1 MLAIAAVLEVIM
13 ARVMI
18 TRHMTADPASVA
30 LLLAE
35 PADAAAGGVVVSLPR
50 RSGIGFTAAVEVT
63 DPLGR
68 SATGEVVV
76 QPATDA
82 GCEVGLAL
90 NAPEGAAARR
100 AERAGSSFL
109 ARLAAR
115 ARQRSEA
122 A

>member
-1 MLAIAAVLEVIM
+1 M

-18 TRHMTADPASVA
+18 SRHMIADPASVA

-35 PADAAAGGVVVSLPR
+35 PVSAPDDGVVVSLPR
-50 RSGIGFTAAVEVT
+50 RAGVGFTAAVEVT
-63 DPLGR
+63 DSLGR
-68 SATGEVVV
+68 SAAGEVIV

-82 GCEVGLAL
+82 GCDVGLAL
-90 NAPEGAAARR
+90 SAPDGVSR
-100 AERAGSSFL
+100 AVERAGSSFL
-109 ARLAAR
+109 DKLAAR

>member
-1 MLAIAAVLEVIM
+1 LEAIM

-18 TRHMTADPASVA
+18 SRHMIADPASVA

-35 PADAAAGGVVVSLPR
+35 PITKPDAGGVVVSLPR
-50 RSGIGFTAAVEVT
+50 RAGVGFTAAVEVT
-63 DPLGR
+63 DSMGR
-68 SATGEVVV
+68 SAAGEVIVE
-76 QPATDA
+76 PATDA

-90 NAPEGAAARR
+90 SAPEGVARGV
-100 AERAGSSFL
+100 ERAGSSFL
-109 ARLAAR
+109 DKLAAR